1 MLALYLAIFTK
12 QLNHWQ
18 LQKYDSISSP
28 QNLDLMVHKLSVA
41 KFIQLKNLFLQ
52 ISEQMQN
59 KKVDELT
66 NKIRIIE
73 TEHHRL
79 EEDAIKKQEDLTV
92 TVS

>member
-1 MLALYLAIFTK
+1 
-12 QLNHWQ
+12 
-18 LQKYDSISSP
+18 
-28 QNLDLMVHKLSVA
+28 
-41 KFIQLKNLFLQ
+41 
-52 ISEQMQN
+52 MQN

-79 EEDAIKKQEDLTV
+79 EEDAFKKQEDLTV